1 MHNSIVS
8 DYYKLSVAILA
19 ASLLFISA
27 VMGAHC
33 VRTMQKNEEVH
44 LRNAASYA
52 AYCAVQASGDMEELD
67 DMFRNGASWSDRDI
81 ILFGD
86 DGDVLACSEASPF
99 YTIRLTDYS
108 MKLVDR
114 EGNYAFDTLD
124 GVFEEARPYVI
135 YPVDVNGRSCF
146 VIVSDP
152 APYVFELL
160 AKMALYVIGTMA
172 LCLAVAVAMLRFSL
186 SRIIKPVRAM
196 TIAAKHFGEGDFSQ
210 KVNVQDHSEMGFLAN
225 TLNDMAQSLAET
237 DNERKSFVS
246 NVSHELKT
254 PMTTIGGFVDGI
266 LDGTIPQSEHRYYL
280 SIVSDEIQRLSRL
293 VRSMLNISK
302 YESGEIELSKQHFNL
317 TELTVKTVLLF
328 EKRIN
333 AKYVDVIGLD
343 APAYYISAD
352 SDLIQQVIYNL
363 TENAVKFVN
372 EEGYI
377 SYTFSEKDG
386 NISLAIRNSG
396 EGLKKN
402 EMSKVFDR
410 FYKTDESRGK
420 DTTGVGLG
428 LSIVRS
434 IIKLHNGTILVRS
447 SEGEYTE
454 FEFTVPVE

>member
-8 DYYKLSVAILA
+8 DYYKLSIAVLA
-19 ASLLFISA
+19 ASLIFMAA
-27 VMGAHC
+27 VLGAHN
-33 VRTMQKNEEVH
+33 VRMMQKNEEMH
-44 LRNAASYA
+44 LRNAAVYA
-52 AYCAVQASGDMEELD
+52 ASCAARSSGDMNELD
-67 DMFRNGASWSDRDI
+67 DMFRNGASWSDKDI

-99 YTIRLTDYS
+99 YTVRLTEYS
-108 MKLVDR
+108 TELVGRDGR
-114 EGNYAFDTLD
+114 YAFDTLD
-124 GVFEEARPYVI
+124 GVFDEARPYVI
-135 YPVDVNGRSCF
+135 YPADIKGRKCF

-152 APYVFELL
+152 APYVFTLL
-160 AKMALYVIGTMA
+160 AEMALYVVVIIA
-172 LCLAVAVAMLRFSL
+172 ICLLLAVVMLRFSL
-186 SRIIKPVRAM
+186 GRVIKPVRAM
-196 TIAAKHFGEGDFSQ
+196 TIAAKRFGDGDFTE
-210 KVNVQDHSEMGFLAN
+210 KVDVRDHSEMGFLAS
-225 TLNDMAQSLAET
+225 TLNDMAQSLSET
-237 DNERKSFVS
+237 ESERKSFVS

-266 LDGTIPQSEHRYYL
+266 LDGTIPESEHRYYL
-280 SIVSDEIQRLSRL
+280 TIVSDEIHRLSRL

-302 YESGEIELSKQHFNL
+302 YESGEIKLTKQRFNL

-343 APAYYISAD
+343 APAYFISAD

-377 SYTFSEKDG
+377 SYTFTENDNS
-386 NISLAIRNSG
+386 ISIAIRNSG

-434 IIKLHNGTILVRS
+434 IIKLHDGTILVRS

-454 FEFTVPVE
+454 FEFTLPVE